1 MDATNLLLGFRPA
14 TSPDFRRKA
23 LSLRSAHH
31 ILEAIEEPRSLS
43 DLASFAGEALTC
55 RFGGA
60 AQDSYFTTFLSVVR
74 AFDPTFDVL
83 LAATLN
89 SIVLQMNFQ
98 TRLSIDGVMGP
109 AEAVLYEGAAELYP
123 ILMTHGNTTL
133 GVHISTKS
141 GEGWLPAW
149 ANAHPALEVNQ
160 EHALRMTPENYAL
173 HLDACGRSRIGAIML
188 ALPGLDWGDISFG
201 HRYAAIAHK
210 FSRHTICCI
219 AGTAEMTLAVARQL
233 NERYPDVRFSLRLY
247 ARKIGNA
254 SEYRGIIV
262 ASGFAELPDIVIE
275 PGARRMCSFVEAAPK
290 DAELLPS
297 VELVDYFSG
306 RFDRIEYRQ
315 DEAGVTQAIGRWEP
329 AEIRRPWLLSS
340 SAPLPEEARGRI
352 SDDTEIF
359 HSLARLKG
367 GFLIPSDGPGHS
379 IYVHATGEGEVITDY
394 GDEMRRILET
404 PIFQNVKLGE
414 DGINRAQLK
423 ADRILRV
430 RGGAMPL
437 TFTPTLH
444 KWHSHF
450 MIQCLP
456 RVRIAR
462 DLQDDIKFLVP
473 EDLRSKQLEMLAALG
488 YPEDRIVRMPAGAII
503 QAEELIV
510 PRAWRLAFTSYT
522 ADIYREL
529 GEQYLGKGRSGPRRL
544 LISRESR
551 KSWRNMLNYESV
563 KSLLIDDY
571 GFEVAAPERLS
582 LADEISL
589 YAGAD
594 IVVGAEGAGM
604 YGAAFSRPG
613 SVYLTLCDEDYV
625 MPILGTLA
633 HVRDIDV
640 GYVFGE
646 SMRADADLPRRLPF
660 GHADFVL
667 DVERVEQAVKAA
679 IARVEAKRH

>member
-1 MDATNLLLGFRPA
+1 MDASNLLSGFRPV
-14 TSPDFRRKA
+14 TSQDVRRKA
-23 LSLRSAHH
+23 LSLRSAHQ
-31 ILEAIEEPRSLS
+31 ILDSMGEPHSPSDIASL
-43 DLASFAGEALTC
+43 AGEALTC
-55 RFGGA
+55 CFGGA

-74 AFDPTFDVL
+74 TFDPTFDVL

-98 TRLSIDGVMGP
+98 TRLAVDGVMGP
-109 AEAVLYEGAAELYP
+109 PEAVLYEGVAELYP
-123 ILMTHGNTTL
+123 ILMAHGNATV
-133 GVHISTKS
+133 GVHISVQT
-141 GEGWLPAW
+141 EENWLPRW
-149 ANAHPALEVNQ
+149 VNAHPALEVNT
-160 EHALRMTPENYAL
+160 EHALRMRPEAYAP

-188 ALPGLDWGDISFG
+188 ALPGLDWGDISWSQ
-201 HRYAAIAHK
+201 RYAAVAHK
-210 FSRHTICCI
+210 VSRHTIYCI
-219 AGTAEMTLAVARQL
+219 AGTAEMALGVACQL
-233 NERYPDVRFSLRLY
+233 NERYPDARFDLRLY
-247 ARKIGNA
+247 SHQVGNA
-254 SEYRGIIV
+254 SEYRGVIV
-262 ASGFAELPDIVIE
+262 ASGFDGLPELVAE
-275 PGARRMCSFVEAAPK
+275 PGVRRMCSFVEAAPK
-290 DAELLPS
+290 SAPLLPS
-297 VELVDYFSG
+297 VKIVDYFGG

-315 DEAGVTQAIGRWEP
+315 DDTGEKQAIGRWEP

-340 SAPLPEEARGRI
+340 SAPLPEEARSRI

-359 HSLARLKG
+359 HSLVRLKDG
-367 GFLIPSDGPGHS
+367 LLIPSDGPGHS

-404 PIFQNVKLGE
+404 PIFRDLEVGL
-414 DGINRAQLK
+414 DGVNRAQLK
-423 ADRILRV
+423 AGRILRV
-430 RGGAMPL
+430 TGAAMPL
-437 TFTPTLH
+437 AFTPTLH

-462 DLQDDIKFLVP
+462 DLETEIKFLVP
-473 EDLRSKQLEMLAALG
+473 ADLRSKQFEMLAALG
-488 YPEDRIVRMPAGAII
+488 YTEDRIVRIPAGAII
-503 QAEELIV
+503 QADELFV

-522 ADIYREL
+522 ADVYREL
-529 GEQYLGKGRSGPRRL
+529 GETYLGKGRSGPRRL

-551 KSWRNMLNYESV
+551 KSWRNMLNYETI
-563 KSLLIDDY
+563 KSLLVEDY
-571 GFEVAAPERLS
+571 GFEVVAPERLS
-582 LADEISL
+582 LADEIAL

-613 SVYLTLCDEDYV
+613 SIYLTLCDEDYV

-633 HVRDIDV
+633 HVRGIDI

-667 DVERVEQAVKAA
+667 DVERVERAVNAA
-679 IARVEAKRH
+679 IARVEEGGR